1 MTGPKETVK
10 DFMIPFTYYPSISQ
24 NDTLMQAV
32 NLICLQAEEKDYRWI
47 VVLDDHGNI
56 TGFLTLRIIF
66 EVMGDLASKTGG
78 LIGRLT
84 DYHPCLFSMEG
95 LRVLK
100 NTPVKRCLRPLVD
113 VFVKETDDPLEA
125 AEIIIN
131 RRIAM
136 VPVMNEQ
143 NRVAG
148 IIRPVD
154 LLSFIDKLFNDTGAK
169 PGPGRKIKA
178 NVFQYVNSFV
188 PELAH
193 GFA

>member
-10 DFMIPFTYYPSISQ
+10 DFMIPFTYYPSINQ

-32 NLICLQAEEKDYRWI
+32 NLIYLQAKEKGYRWI
-47 VVLDDHGNI
+47 AVLDDHGNL

-66 EVMGDLASKTGG
+66 EVMGDRASKTGG

-84 DYHPCLFSMEG
+84 DYRPGLFSAEG
-95 LRVLK
+95 LKVLK

-113 VFVKETDDPLEA
+113 VFVEETDDPLEA

-131 RRIAM
+131 RRVAI
-136 VPVMNEQ
+136 VPVINEQ
-143 NRVAG
+143 DRVVG

-154 LLSFIDKLFNDTGAK
+154 LLSFIDKLFDDTGVK

-178 NVFQYVNSFV
+178 NIFQSVNSFT
-188 PELAH
+188 PELAQ